1 MTTNSTHNL
10 HKTALAGLIW
20 GLAVGVG
27 ICLLTGLS
35 PFSKVDRSALVLLA
49 ITVALPL
56 GVLVCAQAK
65 SKNEVLAN
73 GQRALIAGLVL
84 ALTVAAGDPVM
95 ALKTAM
101 WTIPAALIGGG
112 LSGAIE
118 AKWVGL
124 PLVAGWLLLC
134 GMPFLYETSPTAE
147 WLTLNGTPWLGMS
160 LDVVGGDPLRRE
172 VMYMGEKSPIIDQP
186 VQALMGNGTLWLAA
200 LVATVVLVIKA
211 RLKSEPA
218 T

>member
-1 MTTNSTHNL
+1 MTTNSTYSAG
-10 HKTALAGLIW
+10 KTVVAGLIW

-56 GVLVCAQAK
+56 GVLVSARAE
-65 SKNEVLAN
+65 SKKEVLAN
-73 GQRALIAGLVL
+73 GQRALIAGLIL
-84 ALTVAAGDPVM
+84 ALTVAVGDPAM

-101 WTIPAALIGGG
+101 WTVPAALIGGG
-112 LSGAIE
+112 ISGAIR

-134 GMPFLYETSPTAE
+134 GMPFLYETSSAAE

-186 VQALMGNGTLWLAA
+186 AQALMGSGSLWLAA
-200 LVATVVLVIKA
+200 LVATIALAIKA
-211 RLKSEPA
+211 RLIREPA